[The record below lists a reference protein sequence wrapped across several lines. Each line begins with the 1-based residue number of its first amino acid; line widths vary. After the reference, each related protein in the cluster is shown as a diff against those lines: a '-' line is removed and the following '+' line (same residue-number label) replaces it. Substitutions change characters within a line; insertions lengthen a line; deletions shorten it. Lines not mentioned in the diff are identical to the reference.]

1 MAKRAILLVEKLLLT
16 LILALME
23 SFQPYLVFLIPITV
37 GILTQVLKFS
47 LYSFKHGFNIEYAF
61 THGHMP
67 SAHTSLVV
75 SLLTSVAYYEGVHS
89 GSFAL
94 SAVLAF
100 IVIDDAARIRMY
112 LGDQGRYLNM
122 LVDQLNLNQ
131 DSFPR
136 LKERVGH
143 RISEIIGGAFVGLFF
158 TLFLINIFS

>member
-1 MAKRAILLVEKLLLT
+1 
-16 LILALME
+16 ME
-23 SFQPYLVFLIPITV
+23 WLEPSLVFLIPITV
-37 GILTQVLKFS
+37 GVLTQVIKFS
-47 LYSFKHGFNIEYAF
+47 IYTYKHGFNIEYAF

-75 SLLTSVAYYEGVHS
+75 SLLTSVAYYEGIHS
-89 GSFAL
+89 GAFAL

-122 LVDQLNLNQ
+122 LVDQLHIEK
-131 DSFPR
+131 DRFPR

-143 RISEIIGGAFVGLFF
+143 RISEIIGGAFVGLFL
-158 TLFLINIFS
+158 TILLIRLLSV

>member
-1 MAKRAILLVEKLLLT
+1 
-16 LILALME
+16 ME
-23 SFQPYLVFLIPITV
+23 SLQPYLVFLIPITV
-37 GILTQVLKFS
+37 GIITQIIKFA
-47 LYSFKHGFNIEYAF
+47 LYSFKHGFDIEYAF

-75 SLLTSVAYYEGVHS
+75 SLLVSVAYYEGVHS
-89 GSFAL
+89 GTFAL

-122 LVDQLNLNQ
+122 LVEQLGIET
-131 DSFPR
+131 SKFPR

-143 RISEIIGGAFVGLFF
+143 RVSEIIGGALVGLVL
-158 TLFLINIFS
+158 TLLFI

>member
-1 MAKRAILLVEKLLLT
+1 
-16 LILALME
+16 ME
-23 SFQPYLVFLIPITV
+23 DIQPYLVFLIPITV
-37 GILTQVLKFS
+37 GIITQLIKFA
-47 LYSFKHGFNIEYAF
+47 LYSYKHGFNVEYAF

-75 SLLTSVAYYEGVHS
+75 SLLVSVAYYESIRS
-89 GSFAL
+89 GAFAL

-122 LVDQLNLNQ
+122 LVQQLGIEKEK
-131 DSFPR
+131 FPR

-143 RISEIIGGAFVGLFF
+143 RVSEIIGGAFVGLFL
-158 TLFLINIFS
+158 TILLIRIFS

>member
-1 MAKRAILLVEKLLLT
+1 MDSL
-16 LILALME
+16 
-23 SFQPYLVFLIPITV
+23 QPYLVFLIPIAV
-37 GILTQVLKFS
+37 GIITQMIKFT
-47 LYSFKHGFNIEYAF
+47 LYTIKHGFNVEYLF

-75 SLLTSVAYYEGVHS
+75 SLLISMAYYEGVHS
-89 GSFAL
+89 GTFAL

-122 LVDQLNLNQ
+122 LVEQLGIEK
-131 DSFPR
+131 DKFPR

-143 RISEIIGGAFVGLFF
+143 RVSEIIGGAFTGLVLTLLFISFF
-158 TLFLINIFS
+158 A

>member
-1 MAKRAILLVEKLLLT
+1 MY
-16 LILALME
+16 ME
-23 SFQPYLVFLIPITV
+23 SLQPYLVFLIPIAV
-37 GILTQVLKFS
+37 GILTQIIKFA
-47 LYSFKHGFNIEYAF
+47 LYTVKHGFDIEYAF

-75 SLLTSVAYYEGVHS
+75 SLLITVAYYEGVHS
-89 GSFAL
+89 GTFAL

-122 LVDQLNLNQ
+122 LVEQLGIET
-131 DSFPR
+131 DKFPR

-143 RISEIIGGAFVGLFF
+143 RVSEIIGGALVGLVL
-158 TLFLINIFS
+158 TLLFIYLFS

>member
-1 MAKRAILLVEKLLLT
+1 MTSIE
-16 LILALME
+16 
-23 SFQPYLVFLIPITV
+23 PYLVFLIPITV
-37 GILTQVLKFS
+37 GILTQAIKFA

-75 SLLTSVAYYEGVHS
+75 SLLVSVAYYEGVHS
-89 GSFAL
+89 GAFAL

-122 LVDQLNLNQ
+122 LVDQLGIEKEK
-131 DSFPR
+131 FPR

-143 RISEIIGGAFVGLFF
+143 RISEIIGGAFVGLFL
-158 TLFLINIFS
+158 TILLIGMFSG

>member
-1 MAKRAILLVEKLLLT
+1 
-16 LILALME
+16 ME
-23 SFQPYLVFLIPITV
+23 SLQSYLVFLIPIVV
-37 GILTQVLKFS
+37 GILTQVIKFA
-47 LYSFKHGFNIEYAF
+47 LYTYKHGFNIEYAF

-75 SLLTSVAYYEGVHS
+75 SLLTSVAYFEGIHS
-89 GSFAL
+89 GAFAL

-122 LVDQLNLNQ
+122 LVDQLNLSQNH
-131 DSFPR
+131 FPR

-143 RISEIIGGAFVGLFF
+143 RISEIIGGAFVGLFL
-158 TLFLINIFS
+158 TLFLIRVLA

>member
-1 MAKRAILLVEKLLLT
+1 
-16 LILALME
+16 ME
-23 SFQPYLVFLIPITV
+23 NFQLSLVFLIPITV
-37 GILTQVLKFS
+37 GILTQVLKFA

-89 GSFAL
+89 GAFAL

-122 LVDQLNLNQ
+122 LVDQLNLNPHN
-131 DSFPR
+131 FPR

-143 RISEIIGGAFVGLFF
+143 RVSEIIGGAFVGLFL
-158 TLFLINIFS
+158 TMFLIEILS

>member
-1 MAKRAILLVEKLLLT
+1 MVPIEDYY
-16 LILALME
+16 I
-23 SFQPYLVFLIPITV
+23 FLFPIIV
-37 GILTQVLKFS
+37 GILTQVIKFII
-47 LYSFKHGFNIEYAF
+47 YTVRHGFNLEYLF

-67 SAHTSLVV
+67 SAHTALVV
-75 SLLTSVAYYEGVHS
+75 SLLVSVAYYEGIHS

-122 LVDQLNLNQ
+122 LVQQLGIEK
-131 DSFPR
+131 DKFPR

-143 RISEIIGGAFVGLFF
+143 RVSEVIGGAFVGFFF
-158 TLFLINIFS
+158 TVILIALFG

>member
-1 MAKRAILLVEKLLLT
+1 MQA
-16 LILALME
+16 
-23 SFQPYLVFLIPITV
+23 FQDYLVFLIPITV
-37 GILTQVLKFS
+37 GVLTQLIKFS
-47 LYSFKHGFNIEYAF
+47 LYTYKHGFNIEYAF

-75 SLLTSVAYYEGVHS
+75 SLLTSVAYYEGIHS
-89 GSFAL
+89 GAFAL

-122 LVDQLNLNQ
+122 LVDQLNIEKER
-131 DSFPR
+131 FPR

-143 RISEIIGGAFVGLFF
+143 RISEIIGGAFVGLFL
-158 TLFLINIFS
+158 TIFLIGVLS

>member
-1 MAKRAILLVEKLLLT
+1 MNILQEY
-16 LILALME
+16 LI
-23 SFQPYLVFLIPITV
+23 FLIPIAV
-37 GILTQVLKFS
+37 GILTQVLKFTIYS
-47 LYSFKHGFNIEYAF
+47 LKHGFNIEYAF

-75 SLLTSVAYYEGVHS
+75 SLLVTVAHYEGI
-89 GSFAL
+89 GSSVFAL

-122 LVDQLNLNQ
+122 LIQQLGIEQ
-131 DSFPR
+131 EKFPR

-143 RISEIIGGAFVGLFF
+143 RVSEVIGGAFTGFILTVMFLGFF
-158 TLFLINIFS
+158 S

>member
-1 MAKRAILLVEKLLLT
+1 
-16 LILALME
+16 ME
-23 SFQPYLVFLIPITV
+23 DIQSYYVFLIPITV
-37 GILTQVLKFS
+37 GVVTQAIKFA
-47 LYSFKHGFNIEYAF
+47 LYSYKHGFNIEYAF

-75 SLLTSVAYYEGVHS
+75 SLLTSVAYYEGIHS

-122 LVDQLNLNQ
+122 LIEQLNLNKEN
-131 DSFPR
+131 FPR

-143 RISEIIGGAFVGLFF
+143 RVNEIVGGAFVGLFL
-158 TLFLINIFS
+158 TLLLIGILH